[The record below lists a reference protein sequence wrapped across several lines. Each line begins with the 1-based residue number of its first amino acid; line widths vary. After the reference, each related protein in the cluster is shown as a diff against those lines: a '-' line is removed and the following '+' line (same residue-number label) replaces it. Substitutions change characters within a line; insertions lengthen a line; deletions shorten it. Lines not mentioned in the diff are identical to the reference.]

1 MCNCKNKRNPPIRID
16 DLAAMMLI
24 KKYVIDNEVLP
35 SSDRNILYL
44 YYDQIM
50 GTKTSSSCVMCWDDF
65 VKDKLKELWIKE
77 SSENPQS

>member
-1 MCNCKNKRNPPIRID
+1 MCQCKKKAPVKID

-35 SSDRNILYL
+35 SADRNTLYL

-50 GTKTSSSCVMCWDDF
+50 GTKTSSSCVMCWDEF
-65 VKDKLKELWIKE
+65 VKDKLKELWIRE

>member
-1 MCNCKNKRNPPIRID
+1 MGCNCKNKAPVKID

-35 SSDRNILYL
+35 SADRNTLYL

-50 GTKTSSSCVMCWDDF
+50 GTKTSSSCVMCWDEF
-65 VKDKLKELWIKE
+65 VKDKLKELWIRE